1 MFLPSDVDV
10 TILTNEA
17 KVTALVSQR
26 PPSYT
31 NDMLRTTYP
40 SLLQQPSYILK
51 EFLDSNAMA
60 LDRGATVASDTY
72 GVLRLKLMGCLV
84 AIIQDRC
91 AVENVDSMLS
101 RSDIYYIAHVG
112 GVLVSSQRRFSS
124 DIFIIFDLVDVS
136 SQLAILFD
144 SKMSILISSPPRQP
158 QRLSSVEGWS
168 NKFKSK
174 LPNNVAQ
181 DQAAR
186 TLFSTVRPQFVRL
199 PRHDEA
205 MVQPASRSDYVRQ
218 LASSVRARYDRMRP
232 LHQAS
237 ALQSHSISSANRSSS
252 ALFNFPLP
260 QEGAQ
265 FGTITA
271 QYDKWSEYIEPV
283 AYSLQEHKRIVN
295 WGAVRNLKF
304 SGDGPSYIQC
314 LRLFH
319 TSERPI
325 VLGDNMVFLY
335 CPQCVFTPDHP
346 SRALFLATHVLYT
359 VVNIRDSVFYLDRL
373 EVLCNY
379 VVMEPLFMKIACP
392 YVGTYILFSQVHDP
406 DHPLATVSS
415 STTSNQPQS
424 DSAQHRSTQPSVLP
438 SSVQQRPSANASSA
452 SRSAAARHG
461 NLRAA
466 PHDSSFAAQ
475 PADYDSDDS
484 QVKK

>member
-60 LDRGATVASDTY
+60 LDLRGATVASDTY

-101 RSDIYYIAHVG
+101 RCDIYYIAHVG

-181 DQAAR
+181 DRAAR

-283 AYSLQEHKRIVN
+283 AYSLQEK
-295 WGAVRNLKF
+295 
-304 SGDGPSYIQC
+304 
-314 LRLFH
+314 
-319 TSERPI
+319 T
-325 VLGDNMVFLY
+325 
-335 CPQCVFTPDHP
+335 
-346 SRALFLATHVLYT
+346 
-359 VVNIRDSVFYLDRL
+359 
-373 EVLCNY
+373 
-379 VVMEPLFMKIACP
+379 
-392 YVGTYILFSQVHDP
+392 
-406 DHPLATVSS
+406 
-415 STTSNQPQS
+415 
-424 DSAQHRSTQPSVLP
+424 
-438 SSVQQRPSANASSA
+438 
-452 SRSAAARHG
+452 
-461 NLRAA
+461 
-466 PHDSSFAAQ
+466 
-475 PADYDSDDS
+475 
-484 QVKK
+484 